1 MGKGKGSSAFGKNM
15 MAQVQELQ
23 AKLVQAQEDLGE
35 QTVEVTTG
43 GGAVRLVMSGTQEC
57 REVDIGPD
65 LLEAGDIE
73 MIQDLILLAINQ
85 AVSESQALAAKQLGP
100 LAGGLGQLGGG
111 A

>member
-1 MGKGKGSSAFGKNM
+1 MGKGKERSAFGKNM

-23 AKLVQAQEDLGE
+23 AKLVQAQENLGE
-35 QTVEVTTG
+35 LTVEVTTG

-57 REVDIGPD
+57 REVSIDPD
-65 LLEAGDIE
+65 LLEAGDVE

-85 AVSESQALAAKQLGP
+85 AVHESQALAAKQLGP
-100 LAGGLGQLGGG
+100 LAGGLGQWGGG

>member
-1 MGKGKGSSAFGKNM
+1 MGKGKERSAFGKNM

-23 AKLVQAQEDLGE
+23 AKLVQAQENLGE
-35 QTVEVTTG
+35 LTVEVTTG

-57 REVDIGPD
+57 REVSIDPD
-65 LLEAGDIE
+65 LLEAGDVE

-85 AVSESQALAAKQLGP
+85 AVHESQALAAKQLGP

-111 A
+111 G

>member
-1 MGKGKGSSAFGKNM
+1 MGKGKERSAFGKNM

-23 AKLVQAQEDLGE
+23 AKLVQAQENLGE
-35 QTVEVTTG
+35 LTVEVTTG

-57 REVDIGPD
+57 REVSIDPD
-65 LLEAGDIE
+65 LLEAGDVE

-85 AVSESQALAAKQLGP
+85 AVHESQALAAKQLGP

>member
-1 MGKGKGSSAFGKNM
+1 MGKGKERSAFGKNM

-23 AKLVQAQEDLGE
+23 AKLVQAQENLGE
-35 QTVEVTTG
+35 LTVEVTTG

-57 REVDIGPD
+57 REVSIDPD
-65 LLEAGDIE
+65 LLEAGDVE

-85 AVSESQALAAKQLGP
+85 AVHESQELAAKQLGP

>member
-1 MGKGKGSSAFGKNM
+1 MGKGKGSSALGKNM

-23 AKLVQAQEDLGE
+23 AKLVQAQENLGE
-35 QTVEVTTG
+35 LTVEVTTG

-57 REVDIGPD
+57 REVNIAPD
-65 LLEAGDIE
+65 LLEAGDVE

-85 AVSESQALAAKQLGP
+85 AVQESQALAAKQLGP

>member
-1 MGKGKGSSAFGKNM
+1 MGKGKERSAFGKNM

-35 QTVEVTTG
+35 LTVEVTTG

-57 REVDIGPD
+57 RKVNIAPD
-65 LLEAGDIE
+65 LLEAGDVE

-85 AVSESQALAAKQLGP
+85 AVDESQALAAKQLGP